1 MPYRSRVLTPDPR
14 KYFVPGIGNCRK
26 RGKWYRVSASGSE
39 MMRTSSRCENYLHD
53 VNDGANTTCNQSSTN
68 RILLKIRTEWES
80 AHGKLKN
87 EIEEKMV
94 RHVEKTQRRKI
105 IGK

>member
-1 MPYRSRVLTPDPR
+1 
-14 KYFVPGIGNCRK
+14 
-26 RGKWYRVSASGSE
+26 
-39 MMRTSSRCENYLHD
+39 MRTSSRCENYLHD